1 MVTRREFLKLTGAA
15 AGTAALA
22 STGAAASTGAHG
34 SHLDPDR
41 VGVLAD
47 LTLCIGC
54 RRCEWNCAQQNK
66 LPYGSLQSC
75 DDQTVLKENRRPD
88 EKHFTVINRYPAP
101 AWREQPLDVKVQC
114 MHCEKPACVSACIV
128 GALEKNPKGPV
139 TYDAWKCIGCRY
151 CMVACPYQIPAYEYD
166 NALTPKVM
174 KCTLCPE
181 RTLKENRPPACVEIC
196 PREAIVYGKREQLL
210 ELAHER
216 IAQHPDRYHPEVY
229 GEHAVG
235 GTSWLLLADR
245 PATEL
250 GIPKLSDQSPAVLT
264 ESIQHGIFRGF
275 TGPLMI
281 FGLVSVLMKSSTDKR
296 HGNWTQDEKD
306 GEDHHG

>member
-75 DDQTVLKENRRPD
+75 DDQAVLKEKRRPD

-101 AWREQPLDVKVQC
+101 TWREQPLDVKVQC

-235 GTSWLLLADR
+235 GTSWPLLADR